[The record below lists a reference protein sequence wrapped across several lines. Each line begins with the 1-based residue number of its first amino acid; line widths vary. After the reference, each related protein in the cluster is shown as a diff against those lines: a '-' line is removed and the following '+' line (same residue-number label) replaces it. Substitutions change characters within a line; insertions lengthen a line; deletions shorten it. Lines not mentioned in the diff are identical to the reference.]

1 MYAAPPPLGP
11 PMPRRSAIANRHARL
26 LSAYV
31 APEVVQHIL
40 SDGRSPLPSGV
51 RVPAVILFADLS
63 GFTRL
68 SARLP
73 AERIV
78 AMLDDFFDAVTRAAR
93 GSGAMID
100 KLIGDAVL
108 LVFGVPER
116 HADDVARV
124 LRVATAMHAEFAAA
138 TERWRARDPSLGPI
152 GLSIGCASGEVVL
165 ANVGSAARMDYTVI
179 GTAVN
184 LAARLVSAARRGST
198 LIDSSLRT
206 RNGAELEGF
215 RFGPERRL
223 RLKGFASTVPA
234 CTVRARAPVAIA
246 STARSLVDPLCGMKL
261 AGPTRYYCI
270 EGGRRSYF
278 CSRRC
283 REQWTGTARPAGR
296 RRSRHRSPRQR
307 RARRHGAGG

>member
-1 MYAAPPPLGP
+1 
-11 PMPRRSAIANRHARL
+11 MPRRPAIADRHARL

-51 RVPAVILFADLS
+51 RVPAVIVFADLS

-68 SARLP
+68 AARLP
-73 AERIV
+73 AERVV
-78 AMLDDFFDAVTRAAR
+78 AMLDDFFDAMTRAAR

-116 HADDVARV
+116 HADDVARA
-124 LRVATAMHAEFAAA
+124 LRVATAMHAEFAAVR
-138 TERWRARDPSLGPI
+138 ERWRATDPALGPI
-152 GLSIGCASGEVVL
+152 GLAVGCAGGEVVL

-184 LAARLVSAARRGST
+184 LAARLVSAAPRGRT
-198 LIDSSLRT
+198 LIDLSLRP
-206 RNGAELEGF
+206 RGGAGLEGF
-215 RFGPERRL
+215 RFGPARRL
-223 RLKGFASTVPA
+223 RLKGFASAVPA
-234 CTVRARAPVAIA
+234 CTVRARTPVPIA
-246 STARSLVDPLCGMKL
+246 GPARSLVDPLCGMKL

-270 EGGRRSYF
+270 PGGRRAYF

-283 REQWTGTARPAGR
+283 RDQWSSAAASPGR
-296 RRSRHRSPRQR
+296 RQPPQHSTRRR
-307 RARRHGAGG
+307 RARPHRGGD